1 MAIIVSILSEQL
13 IPNVLFI
20 KQMGKASDKHLFV
33 STEEMEKKEKS
44 SILTSVLNITEDK
57 VTIVKVDPN
66 SPINILGALEKY
78 DYQEGESYIVNITG
92 GNKMMSQMAYN
103 FFSRYNNSKIYYW
116 PIGSNYLEQLFPEM
130 REIKIDQV
138 YQLDLKTYIAS
149 HGYTYSCQNKLS
161 YPIQKAEVILNKVIK
176 RGSSEEVRE
185 IVNAKSQAYTKHDKQ
200 YLLGIWFEEWL
211 YDYLKRI
218 LQLQD
223 NQIAFNLKLKNNQS
237 VRRTESDNEMD
248 VAFVYNNKLYV
259 WECKVFYSSQINGK
273 KISDPVYKIS
283 SVCQSL
289 GLQAVSLVIIAAKFG
304 DSAARKDFIKD
315 LTKIMR
321 IERVF
326 ALEDMIS
333 LDNFESQVKA
343 MVGF

>member
-1 MAIIVSILSEQL
+1 
-13 IPNVLFI
+13 
-20 KQMGKASDKHLFV
+20 
-33 STEEMEKKEKS
+33 
-44 SILTSVLNITEDK
+44 
-57 VTIVKVDPN
+57 
-66 SPINILGALEKY
+66 
-78 DYQEGESYIVNITG
+78 
-92 GNKMMSQMAYN
+92 
-103 FFSRYNNSKIYYW
+103 
-116 PIGSNYLEQLFPEM
+116 
-130 REIKIDQV
+130 
-138 YQLDLKTYIAS
+138 
-149 HGYTYSCQNKLS
+149 
-161 YPIQKAEVILNKVIK
+161 
-176 RGSSEEVRE
+176 
-185 IVNAKSQAYTKHDKQ
+185 VNAKSQAYTKHDKQ